1 MTRAWAAAPVKVLR
15 IFPALFMRDPLFR
28 YAAIAAIVA
37 LLFLI
42 AQFAQDWAGPPAISA
57 MPAGN
62 AGGANQ
68 PSAAST
74 AGRTQR
80 PVAPVPAEIPTIA
93 PGRPLNAIVVDPP
106 PVDAFGKLPKGA
118 RSP

>member
-1 MTRAWAAAPVKVLR
+1 MTRDWAAATVKVLR
-15 IFPALFMRDPLFR
+15 LLPALFMRDPLFR
-28 YAAIAAIVA
+28 YAAIAAVVA
-37 LLFLI
+37 LTFLF

-62 AGGANQ
+62 AVDKSQ

-74 AGRTQR
+74 AGQTQR
-80 PVAPVPAEIPTIA
+80 PSVPIPAEVPAIA
-93 PGRPLNAIVVDPP
+93 PGRPLNAIVVDPA

-118 RSP
+118 KSP